1 MSWRLS
7 RRELIRRGAL
17 TAAGAGLG
25 GLLSACEARSA
36 VSPAGAGSAPA
47 APAAS
52 GWEAVVARAQQ
63 EASVVL
69 YDGHG
74 GALPTI
80 GYAAEQFAQDFPIQV
95 DVSTMRA
102 SEALERVRV
111 EQRAGQSV
119 GDALTVGPVTVW
131 QMRQDDLLQPVGEL
145 PALARVSPEVL
156 ARVEA
161 LGTDFREYAVWEALQ
176 FYGILINTRAVS
188 ASEAPRSWREL
199 TDPKWQGRIIM
210 DDPRAIG
217 GGNQYFAV
225 SLKKFGQEYQ
235 QALAARQPVLTRNIA
250 DATNRVARGEFA
262 LMVPFAFG
270 LFAQVK
276 DLPTVKVIVPEEGA
290 IFTLHGMAIPKS
302 VRHQN
307 AARVFADYLLSDKI
321 QRHLAANYLRPAVD
335 AAMEAAPP
343 EARDLLNAPLWGIF
357 DEPARAEEL
366 IAIAQKIYP

>member
-36 VSPAGAGSAPA
+36 VSPAGARSAPA

-80 GYAAEQFAQDFPIQV
+80 GYAAEQFTDDVQVRV

-111 EQRAGQSV
+111 EQRAGQGV
-119 GDALTVGPVTVW
+119 ADVVTVGPTMVL
-131 QMRQDDLLQPVGEL
+131 QMQQDDLLQPVGEL
-145 PALARVSPEVL
+145 PNLARVSPEVM

-161 LGTDFREYAVWEALQ
+161 LGTELREYAVWEALQ
-176 FYGILINTRAVS
+176 FYGILVNTRTV
-188 ASEAPRSWREL
+188 ASGDVPRSWREL

-210 DDPRAIG
+210 DDPRALG
-217 GGNQYFAV
+217 GGNYFFAV
-225 SLKKFGQEYQ
+225 SLKAFGREYQ
-235 QALAARQPVLTRNIA
+235 QALAAKQPVLTRNIA
-250 DATNRVARGEFA
+250 DAANRVARGEFA

-270 LFAQVK
+270 LFAQIK
-276 DLPTVKVIVPEEGA
+276 DLPTVKVIIPEEGA
-290 IFTLHGMAIPKS
+290 IFALHGIAIPKAI
-302 VRHQN
+302 RHPN
-307 AARVFADYLLSDKI
+307 AARVFVDYLLSDKV
-321 QRHLAANYLRPAVD
+321 QRHLAMNYLRPAVSG
-335 AAMEAAPP
+335 AIEAAPP
-343 EARDLLNAPLWGIF
+343 EVRDLLNAKLWGTL
-357 DEPARAEEL
+357 DDLARVPEI
-366 IAIAQKIYP
+366 IATAQEIYP